1 MEYIIV
7 PMDRGHIPQ
16 IAALERECFS
26 TPWSENMLS
35 DALFDPKASFI
46 VAEDGE
52 GGVLG
57 YAGLQVVLD
66 EGYIDNIAVEEA
78 ARRHGVGDALLDV
91 FCRFGQ
97 AHLSFLTLEVRAS
110 NAPAI
115 ALYRKKD
122 ERWRERLT
130 AALDAAAEYRF
141 IRTVSVYGT
150 AVLPLLEAL
159 DWDGDK
165 AWRKR
170 LMAAVRTQAAF
181 YPHFLEPSLVPGE
194 ELTPTELQ
202 VLHLLCAD
210 KSNAEI
216 AQIMDVKLPTVKT
229 HVSHILDKLD
239 VKRRAEAKT
248 AAKKLHLVPDN
259 L

>member
-57 YAGLQVVLD
+57 YA
-66 EGYIDNIAVEEA
+66 
-78 ARRHGVGDALLDV
+78 RRHGVGDALLDV

-115 ALYRKKD
+115 ALYRKHGFQEAGRRKNYYQQP
-122 ERWRERLT
+122 RE
-130 AALDAAAEYRF
+130 DAIIMTREFEHHEAE
-141 IRTVSVYGT
+141 
-150 AVLPLLEAL
+150 
-159 DWDGDK
+159 
-165 AWRKR
+165 
-170 LMAAVRTQAAF
+170 
-181 YPHFLEPSLVPGE
+181 
-194 ELTPTELQ
+194 
-202 VLHLLCAD
+202 
-210 KSNAEI
+210 
-216 AQIMDVKLPTVKT
+216 
-229 HVSHILDKLD
+229 
-239 VKRRAEAKT
+239 
-248 AAKKLHLVPDN
+248 
-259 L
+259 

>member
-78 ARRHGVGDALLDV
+78 ARRHGVGDAWPSSPWR
-91 FCRFGQ
+91 CG
-97 AHLSFLTLEVRAS
+97 RATPPPS
-110 NAPAI
+110 PC
-115 ALYRKKD
+115 
-122 ERWRERLT
+122 T
-130 AALDAAAEYRF
+130 A
-141 IRTVSVYGT
+141 S
-150 AVLPLLEAL
+150 
-159 DWDGDK
+159 
-165 AWRKR
+165 
-170 LMAAVRTQAAF
+170 MAFR
-181 YPHFLEPSLVPGE
+181 
-194 ELTPTELQ
+194 
-202 VLHLLCAD
+202 
-210 KSNAEI
+210 
-216 AQIMDVKLPTVKT
+216 
-229 HVSHILDKLD
+229 
-239 VKRRAEAKT
+239 RRAAGKT
-248 AAKKLHLVPDN
+248 TTSSPGRTPSS
-259 L
+259 

>member
-57 YAGLQVVLD
+57 YAGL
-66 EGYIDNIAVEEA
+66 
-78 ARRHGVGDALLDV
+78 HGVGDALLDV

-115 ALYRKKD
+115 ALYRKHGFQEAGRRKNYYQQP
-122 ERWRERLT
+122 RE
-130 AALDAAAEYRF
+130 DAIIMTREFEHHEAE
-141 IRTVSVYGT
+141 
-150 AVLPLLEAL
+150 
-159 DWDGDK
+159 
-165 AWRKR
+165 
-170 LMAAVRTQAAF
+170 
-181 YPHFLEPSLVPGE
+181 
-194 ELTPTELQ
+194 
-202 VLHLLCAD
+202 
-210 KSNAEI
+210 
-216 AQIMDVKLPTVKT
+216 
-229 HVSHILDKLD
+229 
-239 VKRRAEAKT
+239 
-248 AAKKLHLVPDN
+248 
-259 L
+259 